1 MTAGSQ
7 AVFPGTA
14 RNLLLSLGG
23 VIQEPDTNFTIS
35 GSTLTFTTAP
45 VANTTFFAVIFGDMQ
60 STGTPS
66 DGTVLP
72 ASIASSGNFSFP
84 QLTVTGT
91 SSLGDDVTF
100 TGANY
105 NVVWDKSANALEFAD
120 NAKAT
125 FGTANDLQIFHNGS
139 NSFIDSST
147 GNLYLRGDGGQILF
161 RPNNSEDALVLKPNG
176 AVELYY
182 DNVKELETTANGID
196 INSTGSGNGLLR
208 INGASGNTEGIIIQ
222 RDGTEASRISH
233 SNSADLIF
241 SMGSSVATKL
251 KLTSGGNLQIPVDNA
266 KLQIGAGQ
274 DLFLEHDGNNSV
286 FRNTTGDLYIQDNSA
301 GTIFIQPVNNEGSI
315 TAIANGR
322 VELAFDG
329 GKKFETTAGGAIVTG
344 TLDTTD
350 TISSGNSNIKTNG
363 DTGKF
368 LAGASN
374 DLQIYHDGSHSRII
388 DSGTG
393 VLSLQSDNLRIHN
406 VSANEYMAEFV

>member
-1 MTAGSQ
+1 
-7 AVFPGTA
+7 
-14 RNLLLSLGG
+14 
-23 VIQEPDTNFTIS
+23 
-35 GSTLTFTTAP
+35 
-45 VANTTFFAVIFGDMQ
+45 
-60 STGTPS
+60 
-66 DGTVLP
+66 
-72 ASIASSGNFSFP
+72 
-84 QLTVTGT
+84 
-91 SSLGDDVTF
+91 
-100 TGANY
+100 
-105 NVVWDKSANALEFAD
+105 
-120 NAKAT
+120 
-125 FGTANDLQIFHNGS
+125 
-139 NSFIDSST
+139 
-147 GNLYLRGDGGQILF
+147 
-161 RPNNSEDALVLKPNG
+161 
-176 AVELYY
+176 
-182 DNVKELETTANGID
+182 
-196 INSTGSGNGLLR
+196 
-208 INGASGNTEGIIIQ
+208 
-222 RDGTEASRISH
+222 
-233 SNSADLIF
+233 
-241 SMGSSVATKL
+241 MGSSVATKL

-406 VSANEYMAEFV
+406 VSANEYMAEFVENGAASLYFDNNKKLETTSTGVSVTGQLSLTADLNMEDGDQIEMGTDNDFKIFTQVLIILSHIMM